1 MLFTI
6 RHVPTSILRM
16 GDNERNKT
24 TTVFLKQIQNADI
37 NNIQNVHSYVSS
49 LLPTSKITL

>member
-1 MLFTI
+1 MPFTI

-24 TTVFLKQIQNADI
+24 TTLFLQQIKNASI

-49 LLPTSKITL
+49 YCQLVR

>member
-1 MLFTI
+1 MLFRV
-6 RHVPTSILRM
+6 RHVPTSILLM
-16 GDNERNKT
+16 GDNERNRT
-24 TTVFLKQIQNADI
+24 TTLFLQQIKNADI